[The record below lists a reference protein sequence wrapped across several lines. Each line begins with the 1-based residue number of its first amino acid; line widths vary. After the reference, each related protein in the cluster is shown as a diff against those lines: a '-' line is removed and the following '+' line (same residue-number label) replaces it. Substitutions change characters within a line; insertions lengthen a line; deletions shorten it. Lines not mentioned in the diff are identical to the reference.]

1 MKASV
6 VIPAYNAEKLLPECL
21 RSLADQTV
29 PRDQYEVIV
38 VDDGSTDGTAAVAA
52 SFPGVRVVSQK
63 NQGPAAARNLGA
75 REARAEIILFTDSDC
90 VPERDWV
97 ERMLEPF
104 GQDPKLAGDKGRYL
118 TRQKELAA
126 RFVQAEYQDKYRQ
139 LEKRREIDFIDTY
152 SAGFRRQVFLR
163 YGGYDTSFPVACAED
178 VELSFRMSNGG
189 ERMVYV
195 PGAVV
200 YHRHPDRWGAY
211 FRKKYKFAYWRMLAI
226 RKNPNKAIRDSHTP
240 QLMKLQLLLVPG
252 SLAALA
258 AGILYPP
265 ALWLAAALV
274 AVFLA
279 STIPFVLR
287 EGRQDAKLIL
297 VSPAAL
303 FVRALYQFA
312 GVAVGTVDSMLLGR
326 HNRPVGAA
334 SA

>member
-1 MKASV
+1 MRASV

-21 RSLADQTV
+21 KSLVDQTI
-29 PRDQYEVIV
+29 PRQEYEIVV
-38 VDDGSTDGTAAVAA
+38 VDDGSTDGTARVAA

-75 REARAEIILFTDSDC
+75 KEARAEIVLFTDSDC
-90 VPERDWV
+90 VPQRDWV

-104 GQDPKLAGDKGRYL
+104 DADPKLAGDKGRYL

-126 RFVQAEYQDKYRQ
+126 RFVQAEYQDKYRL
-139 LEKRREIDFIDTY
+139 LEKHREIDFIDTY
-152 SAGFRRQVFLR
+152 SAGFRRETFLR
-163 YGGYDTSFPVACAED
+163 YGGYDTNFPVACAED

-200 YHRHPDRWGAY
+200 YHHHPDRWRAY
-211 FRKKYKFAYWRMLAI
+211 FLKKYKFAYWRMLAV

-240 QLMKLQLLLVPG
+240 QLMKLQLLLAPAT
-252 SLAALA
+252 LATLA

-265 ALWLAAALV
+265 VLWMVAVLAAA
-274 AVFLA
+274 FMA
-279 STIPFVLR
+279 STIPFAIR
-287 EGRQDAKLIL
+287 EGRRDAAVGLI
-297 VSPAAL
+297 SPAAL
-303 FVRALYQFA
+303 FARALYQFA
-312 GVAVGTVDSMLLGR
+312 GVAAGTVDALLLGR

>member
-1 MKASV
+1 VRASI

-38 VDDGSTDGTAAVAA
+38 VDDGSTDGTAKAA
-52 SFPGVRVVSQK
+52 GSFPGVRVVSQK

-75 REARAEIILFTDSDC
+75 REARADIVLFTDSDC

-104 GQDPKLAGDKGRYL
+104 AGDPKLAGDKGRYL
-118 TRQKELAA
+118 TRQRELAA
-126 RFVQAEYQDKYRQ
+126 RFVQAEYQDKYRL
-139 LEKRREIDFIDTY
+139 LEKHREIDFIDTY
-152 SAGFRRQVFLR
+152 SAGFRREAFLR

-211 FRKKYKFAYWRMLAI
+211 FRKKYKFAYWRMLAV
-226 RKNPNKAIRDSHTP
+226 RKNPNKAIKDSHTP
-240 QLMKLQLLLVPG
+240 QLMKLQLLLAPAAV
-252 SLAALA
+252 AALA
-258 AGILYPP
+258 AGIFFGPF
-265 ALWLAAALV
+265 LWLAAAMAAL
-274 AVFLA
+274 FLA
-279 STIPFVLR
+279 TSFPFALR
-287 EGRQDAKLIL
+287 EGKRDTVVGL
-297 VSPAAL
+297 VAPAAL
-303 FVRALYQFA
+303 FMRALYQFA
-312 GVAVGTVDSMLLGR
+312 GVAAGSVDSLLLGR
-326 HNRPVGAA
+326 HDRPIGAA
-334 SA
+334 SV